1 MSEIREIDR
10 IGEETLAEVMSVN
23 AFIAGVI
30 GWGDLKD
37 SEEHEERDLWRRL
50 ADVAGEE
57 PENYQPS
64 LIDYVNLDVLE
75 LRVLG
80 HRLLGDDE
88 WETTGVSLLLTYGG
102 PNVYLVWDGNESV
115 SIEVYDGSEK
125 TIARR
130 HASGLAAAFADLVS

>member
-1 MSEIREIDR
+1 MSEMREIDR
-10 IGEETLAEVMSVN
+10 IGEETLVEVMSVD

-30 GWGDLKD
+30 GWSDLKD
-37 SEEHEERDLWRRL
+37 GEERDLWRRL